1 LIRDREFALGPFFVL
16 SCCAMRASE
25 IARLVGGEFQGAS
38 DPEITGVAAIDRA
51 TAHEL
56 TFVAHAKYA
65 AYLQQARAGALLVTE
80 SLVPAQTTALPRIV
94 VRDVH
99 RALAKV
105 LAHFHPETRPQP
117 GVHPTAVIASGVVLG
132 DDVVIEPFVVIG
144 ARTRIGDRA
153 RVGAHCV
160 IDEDCELAEDVRL
173 HPHVTLYS
181 KVKLGKRTIIHSGTR
196 LGSDGFGY
204 TFVDGRHQ
212 KVPQVGGVVIG
223 DEVEIGANCTVDRG
237 SVGATEIGNGVKIDN
252 LVHVGHN
259 VRIGDLSIIVAQ
271 VGISGSTVLGKGV
284 TLAGQSGLPGH
295 LHIGDGATLAA
306 KSAPFGDVPAGEVYT
321 GFPARPHKEFLRA
334 QSALYKLHDLFKRVR
349 ALEQRG
355 DKTSIT

>member
-1 LIRDREFALGPFFVL
+1 
-16 SCCAMRASE
+16 MKASE
-25 IARLVGGEFQGAS
+25 IARLVGGEFHGSS

-51 TAHEL
+51 AGHEL

-65 AYLQQARAGALLVTE
+65 AYLQRAQAGALLVTE
-80 SLVPAQTTALPRIV
+80 SLVPPGSTTLPRIIV
-94 VRDVH
+94 KDVH

-105 LAHFHPETRPQP
+105 LEHFHPESKPEP
-117 GVHPTAVIASGVVLG
+117 CVHPTAVIASGVVLG
-132 DDVVIEPFVVIG
+132 ADVVIEPYAVIG
-144 ARTRIGDRA
+144 ARTRIGDRT
-153 RVGAHCV
+153 RIGAHSV
-160 IDEDCELAEDVRL
+160 IEEDCELGEDVRL
-173 HPHVTLYS
+173 HAHVTMYS
-181 KVKLGKRTIIHSGTR
+181 KVKLGRRTIIHSGTR

-204 TFVDGRHQ
+204 TFEDGKHK

-223 DEVEIGANCTVDRG
+223 DDVEIGANCTVDRG

-306 KSAPFGDVPAGEVYT
+306 KSAPFGDVPPGEVYT

-349 ALEQRG
+349 ALERRG
-355 DKTSIT
+355 ESTKE